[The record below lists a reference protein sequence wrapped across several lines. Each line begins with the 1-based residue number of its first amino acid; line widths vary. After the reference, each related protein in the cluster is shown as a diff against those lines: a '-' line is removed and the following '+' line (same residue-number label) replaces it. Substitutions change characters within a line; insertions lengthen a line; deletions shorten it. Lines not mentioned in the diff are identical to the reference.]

1 MYKYMKEQE
10 SFILNKVNMED
21 YDYDWL
27 LQYFK
32 SQIEFVSQER
42 LIHLIVTLFFSLLLI
57 AAIIIS
63 YIIPSTPLILLDL
76 ILLVLDTFYIVHY
89 YRLENGLQHWYE
101 IYSNLKRDGS

>member
-10 SFILNKVNMED
+10 NFILNKVNMED

-32 SQIEFVSQER
+32 TQIEFVSQER

-63 YIIPSTPLILLDL
+63 YIIPNTPLILLDL

-89 YRLENGLQHWYE
+89 YRLENGLQRWYE